1 MKVFIDIETIP
12 GQKDDLKA
20 EIAAQFPEVPP
31 YEEPKCPRNIKK
43 PETIKEWQENTLP
56 GLRETAILKHQ
67 EAVDQRQAAI
77 EEAWRK
83 TGLYGDQGEI
93 VCVSWAIE
101 DAEPSVVF
109 RSLGESEIDLLTMF
123 YKSIYTQLNKRHPN
137 WIGHNITFDLRFL
150 FHRSVILGIRP
161 YVNLHLDAKPW
172 SEQVQDTMIMWAGM
186 RDKISL
192 DRICKALGI
201 QCKGADLPDGEYID
215 GSMVWDFVKRGEI
228 AKVAA
233 YCKADVVR
241 CREAYKR
248 MTFVQQIAMTVNSLV
263 NQ

>member
-12 GQKDDLKA
+12 GQSDELKA
-20 EIAAQFPEVPP
+20 DIAKQFPEVAPF
-31 YEEPKCPRNIKK
+31 EEPKCPRTFKK
-43 PETIKEWQENTLP
+43 PESIKEWQENTLP
-56 GLRETAILKHQ
+56 GLREAAQLKHQ
-67 EAVDQRQAAI
+67 EEVNKRQAAI

-93 VCVSWAIE
+93 VCIGWAIE
-101 DAEPSVVF
+101 DAEPSVLY
-109 RSLGESEIDLLTMF
+109 RSLGESEVDLLTLF
-123 YKSIYTQLNKRHPN
+123 YKNIHMQLNKRHPF
-137 WIGHNITFDLRFL
+137 WIGHNVMFDLRFL
-150 FHRSVILGIRP
+150 FHRSVILNIRP

-172 SEQVQDTMIMWAGM
+172 GEQVQDTMIMWSGM

-201 QCKGADLPDGEYID
+201 QCKGSDLPDNEYID

-228 AKVAA
+228 QKVAA

-241 CREAYKR
+241 CRDAYKR
-248 MTFVQQIAMTVNSLV
+248 MTFAERIAIKANDLI